1 MKVDGR
7 KVDPETGEFLQDE
20 FGRELPDPTPVAP
33 PLGYVKQPSMFDI
46 IRAQVQQQ
54 LSAIAL
60 AEGKESWEDAE
71 DFDVGDDF
79 DPISPHEGVWDLS
92 VDEIK
97 AALKRAQNEKAAAAA
112 EPDPAPPPAVP
123 PAAAPAPAPASP
135 EPPKAP

>member
-20 FGRELPDPTPVAP
+20 LGFELPDPTPVAP

-79 DPISPHEGVWDLS
+79 DPISPHEGAWDLS
-92 VDEIK
+92 VEEIK
-97 AALKRAQNEKAAAAA
+97 QALNDARRRKVAMT

-123 PAAAPAPAPASP
+123 PAPAPAPAPASP